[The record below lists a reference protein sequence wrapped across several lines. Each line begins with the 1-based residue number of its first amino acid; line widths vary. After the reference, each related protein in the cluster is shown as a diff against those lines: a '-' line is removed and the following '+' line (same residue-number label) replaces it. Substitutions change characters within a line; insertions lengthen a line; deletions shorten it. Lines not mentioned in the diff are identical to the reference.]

1 MEDIRAFEPARN
13 SSWLA
18 HVKKTHSAL
27 GLQLH
32 KSAPACKK
40 VPALLL
46 CFITGLLIKMSRKY
60 SPAWKPLRKGSREL
74 TWKEEEVGGERECR
88 AAIPERP
95 WGMGWRSPWSA
106 SWLAETTALG
116 MGSVET
122 RNGF

>member
-13 SSWLA
+13 SSCLA

-46 CFITGLLIKMSRKY
+46 GFITGLLIKMSRKY
-60 SPAWKPLRKGSREL
+60 SPAWKPLRKGSGEL
-74 TWKEEEVGGERECR
+74 MWKEEEVGGERGCR
-88 AAIPERP
+88 AAISERT

-106 SWLAETTALG
+106 SWLVETTALG
-116 MGSVET
+116 VGWSET
-122 RNGF
+122 SNGF